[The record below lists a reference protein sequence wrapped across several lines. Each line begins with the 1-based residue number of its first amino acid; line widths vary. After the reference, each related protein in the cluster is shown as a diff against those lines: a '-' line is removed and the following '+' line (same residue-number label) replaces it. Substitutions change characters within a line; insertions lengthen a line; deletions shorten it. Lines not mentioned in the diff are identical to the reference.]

1 MVMNKPYMGK
11 ILMVDLS
18 NQTMTE
24 ETIPDS
30 VYEHYLSGMG
40 LGAYILYN
48 RMPAGADPLGPENIL
63 GFCSGFLTGTGSLF
77 SGRWT
82 LVGKSPLTGCW
93 GDANCGGT
101 FSPAIKHSG
110 YDAIFFKGIS
120 PNPVYLYVKNGKAK
134 LKDAADL
141 WGRDAIEAEE
151 LLKKQYGPKAGVA
164 IIGPAGEKV
173 SLISGVCTDK
183 GRIAAR
189 SGLGAVM
196 GVKKLK
202 AVVLDGVSR
211 IGTHDPAA
219 MKRLSKHCVKWV
231 NFPMPL
237 SLLPGNMIAL
247 VGTFLRLTPVIFP
260 FDGLL
265 YKSILRKW
273 GTGGLNQLSI
283 EWGDSPLKNWN
294 GSNRDFSLQKS
305 KKINP
310 DLIKEKEIV
319 KYHCYSCPLGCGG
332 ISTMKGKYAHTHKPE
347 YESILALS
355 GLCMNEDLD
364 SVYYLNELLNR
375 AGMDT
380 ISAGATAA
388 FAIECY
394 EKGALTKED
403 TGGLE
408 LKWGNTEAIVAL
420 IKKMINREGIGD
432 LLADG
437 TKVAAKKIGKGTIE
451 FAIQAGGQEPAM
463 HDGRNDPG
471 FNVHYSL
478 EPTPGRHTLGA
489 HLYYE
494 MFQLWKRVKG
504 LPKPKILF
512 TKGSKY
518 KIDLEKAQSAAACSK
533 FMSLSNGAGMCLFG
547 LFLGA
552 KRIPTFDWLNASTGW
567 QLTPEEYMAIG
578 ERIQTLKQ
586 TFNIKH
592 GIEPRE
598 NFISA
603 RALGK
608 IPQVEGANKGRSVD
622 VEKLAPGYWN
632 QFGWDTTNGKP
643 KEETLKK
650 LGIK

>member
-1 MVMNKPYMGK
+1 MKKPYMGK

-18 NQTMTE
+18 NQAMTE
-24 ETIPDS
+24 EAIPDH
-30 VYEHYLSGMG
+30 VYEQYLSGMG

-48 RMPAGADPLGPENIL
+48 RMPANADPLGPENIL

-101 FSPAIKHSG
+101 FSPAIKHCG

-120 PNPVYLYVKNGKAK
+120 SSPVYLHVKNGKTT
-134 LKDAADL
+134 LEDASDL
-141 WGRDAIEAEE
+141 WGHDAIETEE
-151 LLKKQYGPKAGVA
+151 MLKKRHGSKAAVA
-164 IIGPAGEKV
+164 VIGPAGEKV
-173 SLISGVCTDK
+173 SLISGVCSDR

-202 AVVLDGVSR
+202 AVVLEGVQR
-211 IGTHDPAA
+211 IGAHDPQA
-219 MKRLSKHCVKWV
+219 MKRLSRHCNKWV
-231 NFPMPL
+231 NFPLPL
-237 SLLPGNMIAL
+237 TPGGIFAR
-247 VGTFLRLTPVIFP
+247 VGTFMRVTPVLFP
-260 FDGLL
+260 QDGLL

-273 GTGGLNQLSI
+273 GTGGMNQLSI
-283 EWGDSPLKNWN
+283 EMGDSPLKNWG
-294 GSNRDFSLQKS
+294 GSNVDFPIAKS

-310 DLIKEKEIV
+310 DLIKDTEIV

-332 ISTMKGKYAHTHKPE
+332 ICATKGKYAHTHKPE
-347 YESILALS
+347 YESILALG

-364 SVYYLNELLNR
+364 SIFYLNELLNR

-394 EKGALTKED
+394 EKGILTKKD
-403 TGGLE
+403 TDGLD
-408 LKWGNTEAIVAL
+408 LKWGNTEAMVAL

-437 TKVAAKKIGKGTIE
+437 VKVAAQKIGKGTME

-478 EPTPGRHTLGA
+478 EPSPGRHTLGA

-494 MFQLWKRVKG
+494 MFQLWKCLKD
-504 LPKPKILF
+504 LPKPTLLF

-518 KIDLEKAQSAAACSK
+518 KIDEEKARVAAACSK
-533 FMSLSNGAGMCLFG
+533 FMSLSNGAGMCMFG

-552 KRIPTFDWLNASTGW
+552 KRIPTFDWLNAAAGW
-567 QLTPEEYMAIG
+567 KLKPEDYMLIG

-586 TFNIKH
+586 AFNVKH
-592 GIEPRE
+592 GIEPKD
-598 NFISA
+598 NFMSS
-603 RALGK
+603 RALGTV
-608 IPQVEGANKGRSVD
+608 PQKEGANKGRSVD
-622 VEKLAPGYWN
+622 IEKLAPDYWD
-632 QFGWDTTNGKP
+632 QFGWDKTSGKP
-643 KEETLKK
+643 KEETLRK
-650 LGIK
+650 LEIQ